1 MNSNQ
6 PALLDLWAVAA
17 TLWRRR
23 RMVIIVTGGAAAAS
37 VIISLLLPNWFM
49 AQTRLLLPARTGS
62 GILSSAILGSLP
74 PAASSLLGGITGDYQ
89 RYLSILDSR
98 TVKES
103 VVMQFDLATVYDV
116 ADSDSP
122 VYAAI
127 QALDSNV
134 EFVVDEE
141 YNHLL
146 VRVYDREPVRAA
158 DMANHFVRELN
169 RVNADLASQT
179 AGRFRRYV
187 EQRYAETELELDSV
201 ATALEALQQAS
212 GLLDP
217 RAQGEVFAE
226 GLTAFR
232 LAAWQNEMQYEAL
245 LELYGP
251 EHSAVRSAKSAMDAA
266 DKRYRDM
273 LEGQERLMPVA
284 QDSIPAV
291 ARQFFELE
299 LQATMLGTL
308 LEATRPVVEEARL
321 EEQRR
326 IEAVQVV
333 DAATPPVE
341 KARPRRS
348 VIVVASTLSAFVLVL
363 TYVLLFDWWRR
374 NHARLAA
381 RLVAASRA

>member
-1 MNSNQ
+1 MNSDQ
-6 PALLDLWAVAA
+6 RALLDLWAIAA

-23 RMVIIVTGGAAAAS
+23 WMVIIVTGAAAILS
-37 VIISLLLPNWFM
+37 VIVSLLLPNWFM

-103 VVMQFDLATVYDV
+103 VVVQFDLMQVYDV

-122 VYAAI
+122 VYAAV
-127 QALDSNV
+127 QALDSNI
-134 EFVVDEE
+134 EFVVDEQ
-141 YNHLL
+141 YNHLV
-146 VRVYDREPVRAA
+146 VRVYDRQPQRAA
-158 DMANHFVRELN
+158 DMANHFVQELN

-187 EQRYAETELELDSV
+187 EQRYAETEAELDSV
-201 ATALEALQQAS
+201 VTALESLQEES
-212 GLLDP
+212 GLLDL

-226 GLTAFR
+226 GVTAFR
-232 LAAWQNEMQYEAL
+232 LAAWQNEIQYEAL

-251 EHSAVRSAKSAMDAA
+251 EHSAVRSARSAMDAA
-266 DKRYRDM
+266 NQRYRDM
-273 LEGQERLMPVA
+273 LEGQERLMPVP

-333 DAATPPVE
+333 DAAIAPVE
-341 KARPRRS
+341 KARPTRS
-348 VIVVASTLSAFVLVL
+348 VIAVASTLSAFVLVV

-381 RLVAASRA
+381 RLASAART

>member
-1 MNSNQ
+1 MNSDQ
-6 PALLDLWAVAA
+6 RALLDLWAIAA

-23 RMVIIVTGGAAAAS
+23 WMVIIVTGAAAILS

-103 VVMQFDLATVYDV
+103 VVVQFDLIEVYDV
-116 ADSDSP
+116 ADGDNP
-122 VYAAI
+122 VHAAV
-127 QALDSNV
+127 QALDSNI
-134 EFVVDEE
+134 EFVVDEQ
-141 YNHLL
+141 YNHLA
-146 VRVYDREPVRAA
+146 VRVYDRQPQRAA
-158 DMANHFVRELN
+158 DMANHFVQELN
-169 RVNADLASQT
+169 RVNADLASHT

-187 EQRYAETELELDSV
+187 EQRYAETEAELDSV
-201 ATALEALQQAS
+201 VTALEALQEES
-212 GLLDP
+212 GLIDL

-226 GLTAFR
+226 GVTAFR
-232 LAAWQNEMQYEAL
+232 LAAWQHEMRYEAL

-251 EHSAVRSAKSAMDAA
+251 EHSAVRSARSGMDAA
-266 DKRYRDM
+266 SQRYRDM
-273 LEGQERLMPVA
+273 LEGQERLMPVP

-333 DAATPPVE
+333 DAAIAPVE

-348 VIVVASTLSAFVLVL
+348 VIVVASTLSAFVLVV

-381 RLVAASRA
+381 RLASAART

>member
-1 MNSNQ
+1 MNSDQ
-6 PALLDLWAVAA
+6 RALLDLWAIAA

-23 RMVIIVTGGAAAAS
+23 WMVIIVTGAAAILS
-37 VIISLLLPNWFM
+37 VIVSLLLPNWFM

-103 VVMQFDLATVYDV
+103 VVVQFDLMQVYDV

-122 VYAAI
+122 VYAAV
-127 QALDSNV
+127 QALDSNI
-134 EFVVDEE
+134 EFVVDEQ
-141 YNHLL
+141 YNHLV
-146 VRVYDREPVRAA
+146 VRVYDRQPQRAA
-158 DMANHFVRELN
+158 DMANHFVQELN

-187 EQRYAETELELDSV
+187 EQRYAETEAELDSV
-201 ATALEALQQAS
+201 VTALESLQEES
-212 GLLDP
+212 GLLDL

-226 GLTAFR
+226 GVTAFR
-232 LAAWQNEMQYEAL
+232 LGAWQNEIQYEAL

-251 EHSAVRSAKSAMDAA
+251 EHSAVRSARSAMDAA
-266 DKRYRDM
+266 NQRYRDM
-273 LEGQERLMPVA
+273 LEGQERLMPVP

-333 DAATPPVE
+333 DAAIAPVE
-341 KARPRRS
+341 KARPTRS
-348 VIVVASTLSAFVLVL
+348 VIAVASTLSAFVLVV

-381 RLVAASRA
+381 RLASAART